1 MWMGH
6 LWQVP
11 GWESPWG
18 LFSGENPVINLATTD
33 GDLSPSRPAPGGRAR
48 RRR

>member
-6 LWQVP
+6 LWQIE

-18 LFSGENPVINLATTD
+18 LFSGENPLLNLANA
-33 GDLSPSRPAPGGRAR
+33 DL
-48 RRR
+48 